1 MIDKARKLAILTR
14 WQKAIEE
21 ADAHFDPVVDMLRLD
36 PENPLCEAVWRTQS
50 ALTTTTSDLLDDGKE
65 WLGWYWLE
73 NDMGRKGLEEGTE
86 AEKRPIRTLE
96 DLIWVMEVAS

>member
-1 MIDKARKLAILTR
+1 MIDTARKLAILSR

-36 PENPLCEAVWRTQS
+36 PESRVCQAVWRSQE
-50 ALTTTTSDLLDDGKE
+50 ALTATTSDLLDDGLE

-73 NDMGRKGLEEGTE
+73 NDMGSKGLEAGTKD
-86 AEKRPIRTLE
+86 EKRPVRTLE
-96 DLIWVMEVAS
+96 DLVWLLEVAK

>member
-1 MIDKARKLAILTR
+1 MIDKTRKLAILTR

-21 ADAHFDPVVDMLRLD
+21 ADAHFDPVVEMLRLD
-36 PENPLCEAVWRTQS
+36 PENRVCRAVWRTQE
-50 ALTTTTSDLLDDGKE
+50 ALTATTSDLLDDGRE
-65 WLGWYWLE
+65 WLGWFWLE
-73 NDMGRKGLEEGTE
+73 NDMGRKGLDAGTV